1 MEGHGASQQLLPKR
15 AGVLVPEEGG
25 LCICVAAGTAAAAVG
40 PRRLGGPL
48 EGGHFGAGAQSI
60 AAAAAAAA
68 VVVGPNGLG
77 GEGVWQ

>member
-1 MEGHGASQQLLPKR
+1 MEGHGASQRLLPKR

-48 EGGHFGAGAQSI
+48 EGGQFGAGAQSI
-60 AAAAAAAA
+60 AAA